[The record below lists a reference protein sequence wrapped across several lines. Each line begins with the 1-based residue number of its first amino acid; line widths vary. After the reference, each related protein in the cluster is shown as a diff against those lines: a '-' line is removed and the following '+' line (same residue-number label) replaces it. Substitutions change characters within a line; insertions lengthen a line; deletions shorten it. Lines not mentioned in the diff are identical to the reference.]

1 MQTQLEQLDGDRVRL
16 TVEIPAHDVH
26 HAVEHAANDLAAT
39 VKVPGFRKGK
49 VPVPVL
55 VSRLGKERIYAEAVE
70 THIGGWFWNAA
81 SSSHVQ
87 PAEPPEY
94 AYELPASDDKGWQFT
109 AEFAVQP
116 KPEPADWST
125 LEVPKLEIDVPPEA
139 IQEQLEAL
147 QRSVAEI
154 VPAEGRAAQDGDVV
168 VIDLASESEAQRDVI
183 VELGVGQLIEEIE
196 NGVRGLGVGESR
208 EVAYELGDESQRR
221 ATITVKEI
229 KEKVLA
235 PLDDGLARAAS
246 EFDSLAELRADIERR
261 IREELDEEIDGR
273 FRAAA
278 VDVLVR
284 ATDVRTTGFVVE
296 SRTRELINRFVRSL
310 QSRGIDVASYLQLTG
325 QTPESLEQQLRAEAL
340 SSVARELVLEAVA
353 DKLGIEITDADIR
366 VELEQA
372 GEPQDAIEDF
382 FAHGGADRV
391 RDTIRM
397 RRAVD
402 RIAAEVK
409 PITVEQA
416 TEKAE
421 QEAARESIWTPEKDR
436 ASKETTLWTP
446 GSPETR

>member
-26 HAVEHAANDLAAT
+26 HAVEHAANDLAAN

-81 SSSHVQ
+81 SSTRVQ
-87 PAEPPEY
+87 PAEQPAY
-94 AYELPASDDKGWQFT
+94 AYELPASDEEGWRFT

-116 KPEPADWST
+116 RPEPADWST

-154 VPAEGRAAQDGDVV
+154 VPAEGRAAQEGDVV
-168 VIDLASESEAQRDVI
+168 VIDLASETEAQRDVV
-183 VELGVGQLIEEIE
+183 VELGAGQLIEEIE
-196 NGVRGLGVGESR
+196 NGVSGLGVGESR
-208 EVAYELGDESQRR
+208 EVAYELADDSQRR
-221 ATITVKEI
+221 VTITVKEV

-235 PLDDGLARAAS
+235 PLDDALARAAS
-246 EFDSLAELRADIERR
+246 EFDSLEELRADIEGR
-261 IREELDEEIDGR
+261 IRDELDEEIDGR

-278 VDVLVR
+278 VDELVR
-284 ATDVRTTGFVVE
+284 ATDVRATGFVVE
-296 SRTRELINRFVRSL
+296 SRTRELINRFIRSL
-310 QSRGIDVASYLQLTG
+310 AARGIDVASYLQLTG
-325 QTPESLEQQLRAEAL
+325 QTPELLEQQLRAEAM

-353 DKLGIEITDADIR
+353 AKLGIEVTDADIR

-372 GEPQDAIEDF
+372 GEAEDAIEDF
-382 FAHGGADRV
+382 FTHGGADRV

-421 QEAARESIWTPEKDR
+421 QEAARESIWTPDKEQ
-436 ASKETTLWTP
+436 APKETTLWTP
-446 GSPETR
+446 GSQETR